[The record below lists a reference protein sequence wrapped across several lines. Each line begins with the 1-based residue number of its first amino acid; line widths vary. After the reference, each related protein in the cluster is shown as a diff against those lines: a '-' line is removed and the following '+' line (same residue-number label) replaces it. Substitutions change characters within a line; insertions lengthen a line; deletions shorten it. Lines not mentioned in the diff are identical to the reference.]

1 MMIMILSRFVWCLL
15 FFFTL
20 PSQDVHAAESDEIVA
35 ALDDHVVAIDTSF
48 SGSKVLL
55 FGATEGEGDVIVI
68 VRGPSQDEVV
78 RKKDRIMGVWANND
92 EVVFS
97 GTPVFYNIA
106 TSGNLKEMVPAT
118 TRQRL
123 ELGPDYLNTYL
134 SSQSKGISDLKK
146 EEFWNALLRSKKR
159 DGLYASEATQVK
171 FLGKR
176 LFRADFF
183 FPPNIPIGTYLVYVY
198 LVKDKNVVS
207 SQITPLFVSKIG
219 AEAKIYDFAR
229 RHSFAYG
236 IIAVLIA
243 LAAGWLASVIF
254 RKK

>member
-1 MMIMILSRFVWCLL
+1 MIARILGAFLSCLIS
-15 FFFTL
+15 L
-20 PSQDVHAAESDEIVA
+20 PAFAQTGAGAPSNEIVA

-55 FGATEGEGDVIVI
+55 FGATEGEGEVIII
-68 VRGPSQDEVV
+68 VRGPSHDEVV
-78 RKKDRIMGVWANND
+78 RKKERIMGVWANND
-92 EVVFS
+92 QVTFS
-97 GTPVFYNIA
+97 GTPVFYSIA
-106 TSGNLKEMVPAT
+106 TSGNLKEMVSAS

-134 SSQSKGISDLKK
+134 ASDSKDISTEKK
-146 EEFWNALLRSKKR
+146 ELFWEALLRAKKR
-159 DGLYASEATQVK
+159 QGLYAKEAEEVK
-171 FLGKR
+171 FLGQR

-183 FPPNIPIGTYLVYVY
+183 FPPNIPVGTYLVYVY
-198 LVKDKNVVS
+198 LVKDKDVVS

-219 AEAKIYDFAR
+219 AEAEIYDFAQ

-236 IIAVLIA
+236 ILAVIIA
-243 LAAGWLASVIF
+243 LAAGWVASVAF